1 MAVEHGLIILVE
13 TERANQM
20 SRLSVLEGNA
30 EGSHAKGKE
39 HCMWVNIKKCAG
51 TPARVHH
58 TEVVGTPARVHH
70 TVAGT
75 ACSLPSL
82 WRFQLIKMNDR
93 QSRENP
99 ATHTILADKHTMAP
113 PL

>member
-58 TEVVGTPARVHH
+58 T
-70 TVAGT
+70 VAGT